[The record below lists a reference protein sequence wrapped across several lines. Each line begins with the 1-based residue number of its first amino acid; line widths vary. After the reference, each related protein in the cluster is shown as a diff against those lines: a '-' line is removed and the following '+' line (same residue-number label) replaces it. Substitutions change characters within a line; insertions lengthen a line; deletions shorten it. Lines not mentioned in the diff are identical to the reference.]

1 MYAPDPRK
9 GPEKRRGFF
18 MKSKVHSKLWL
29 LFAGITTVFWGLW
42 GALIEIPEQA
52 GFPATLSYVVWS
64 LTMIPPAMV
73 ALWVIGWKMD
83 FRLKQVL
90 MGLTVGFLG
99 AGGQL
104 ILFQTL
110 TIAPA
115 YLVYPFISLSPVV
128 TILLSFLILKE
139 RAKIIGWIGIGF
151 AIIAIPLLSYTPPG
165 NAVVEGFLWVIPALM
180 VFLAWG
186 IQAYVIK
193 FANKSMKAENIF
205 FYMMLTGLFLA
216 PIALFM
222 TDFNQ
227 PINWGFAGPGAAAMI
242 QVLNAVGAL
251 FLVYAFRY
259 GKAMVVSPLCN
270 AVAPVI
276 TIILSLAIYA
286 VIPHIITMTGIVLA
300 VIATFFLSWEE
311 DDPDPVVQ
319 KQKSEEVSTLG

>member
-1 MYAPDPRK
+1 
-9 GPEKRRGFF
+9 
-18 MKSKVHSKLWL
+18 MKSKIHSKLWL
-29 LFAGITTVFWGLW
+29 LFAAITTISWGLW

-64 LTMIPPAMV
+64 LTMIPPSMV
-73 ALWVIGWKMD
+73 ALWIIGWKMD
-83 FRLKQVL
+83 FRLKPVL

-104 ILFQTL
+104 ILFETL
-110 TIAPA
+110 VIAPA

-128 TILLSFLILKE
+128 TILLSYVILRE
-139 RAKIIGWIGIGF
+139 RTRIFGWVGIGI
-151 AIIAIPLLSYTPPG
+151 ALIAIPLLSYTPPG
-165 NAVVEGFLWVIPALM
+165 NAVVEGYMWILPALL

-193 FANKSMKAENIF
+193 FANKTMKAENIF
-205 FYMMLTGLFLA
+205 FYMMLTGLMLA
-216 PIALFM
+216 PVALFM
-222 TDFNQ
+222 TDFSQ
-227 PINWGFAGPGAAAMI
+227 PINWGFEGPGAAALI
-242 QVLNAVGAL
+242 QILNAVGAL

-276 TIILSLAIYA
+276 TVVLSLIIYA
-286 VIPHIITMTGIVLA
+286 VIPHVVTMAGMILAITA
-300 VIATFFLSWEE
+300 AFLLSMEE

-319 KQKSEEVSTLG
+319 KQKKEEVTTI

>member
-1 MYAPDPRK
+1 
-9 GPEKRRGFF
+9 
-18 MKSKVHSKLWL
+18 MKSKLWL
-29 LFAGITTVFWGLW
+29 LFAIITTVFWGVW

-64 LTMIPPAMV
+64 LTMIPPALV

-83 FRLKQVL
+83 FRLKPVL
-90 MGLTVGFLG
+90 MGLSVGFLG

-110 TIAPA
+110 VIAPA
-115 YLVYPFISLSPVV
+115 YLVYPFISLSPMI
-128 TILLSFLILKE
+128 TILLSFLLLRE
-139 RAKIIGWIGIGF
+139 RTNLLGWLGIGL
-151 AIIAIPLLSYTPPG
+151 ALIAIPLLSYSPPG
-165 NAVVEGFLWVIPALM
+165 NSVVEGLMWIFPALL

-186 IQAYVIK
+186 LQAYIIK
-193 FANKSMKAENIF
+193 FANKTMKAENIF
-205 FYMMLTGLFLA
+205 FYMMLTGLMLS
-216 PIALFM
+216 PVALLM
-222 TDFNQ
+222 TDFSQ
-227 PINWGFAGPGAAAMI
+227 PINWGFEGPGAAALI

-276 TIILSLAIYA
+276 TIVLSLIIYS
-286 VIPHIITMTGIVLA
+286 VIPHAITLTGMILA
-300 VIATFFLSWEE
+300 VIATFMLSQEK

-319 KQKSEEVSTLG
+319 IQKATDFETVQ